1 MALFRY
7 NGRTA
12 RGEAVAG
19 SLDAESAEALA
30 THLFARGITPTEIK
44 PVSQS
49 EDVLADLWRR
59 LGGGQPRVTDLI
71 LFSRQMYA
79 ITKAGLPLLKGMQS
93 LAASTPNAILRE
105 TLKSV
110 IDNLQAGRE
119 LSFAMARHPEIFSK
133 FYVSVVRV
141 GESSGTLDT
150 AFLRMYEYL
159 AMEKRIK
166 DKLKSAMR
174 YPATVVAAIAIA
186 IAIITL
192 WVLPKFAPVFA
203 ALGNDLPWPTR
214 VLLGVSDFAA
224 SYWYLLIA
232 VVIMAVAGFKL
243 AVRDPAGRYRW
254 DRFKLRAPI
263 IGGIVRRASL
273 AQICRSFALTLEA
286 GVPMI
291 QGLNM
296 IARAAGNDYMTER
309 VLALRD
315 GVERGEGLYRTAQIA
330 DLFTPL
336 ALQMIS
342 VGEETGALGEML
354 DEVADFYEREV
365 DHDLEN
371 LSSAL
376 EPLLIVSV
384 GVMVLILAL
393 GVFLPLWDMAANA
406 GGVR

>member
-186 IAIITL
+186 ITIITL